1 MSDAERLIILRN
13 AINYND
19 VTIDHN
25 GVHCAHRDCNVC
37 IASGYCS
44 SFPASN
50 HYEWLQGSNA
60 FLERVKYHVPSLHTL
75 IKQYPEY
82 FI

>member
-1 MSDAERLIILRN
+1 MTDTERLIILRK
-13 AINYND
+13 ALIAGD
-19 VTIDHN
+19 VTVN
-25 GVHCAHRDCNVC
+25 SRGVDCMHADCSDCA
-37 IASGYCS
+37 AGAYCS

-60 FLERVKYHVPSLHTL
+60 FLERVKYRIPSIRTL
-75 IKQYPEY
+75 RAHYPEY

>member
-1 MSDAERLIILRN
+1 MSDAERLIILRK
-13 AINYND
+13 AIIAGDITVNRR
-19 VTIDHN
+19 
-25 GVHCAHRDCNVC
+25 GVDCTHADC
-37 IASGYCS
+37 SDCTASGYCS

-60 FLERVKYHVPSLHTL
+60 FLARVKYRVPSLHTL
-75 IKQYPEY
+75 IKRYPEY